1 MNTTSNSSLRN
12 QLWDKELFADVQKQ
26 LFFMNREMMGES
38 SNSVIQVKN
47 DLKKNQG
54 EKINFGLGKRLTGDG
69 IVGNAELEG
78 NEEKITYYQDDVLI
92 DQVRNAVRLDG
103 ELDEQKAAHD
113 LRSDAKEKGSIWI
126 TEFLENQI
134 FMKMA
139 GVNSVDLTRTDG
151 TTVYSG
157 RALWSNTPNVVPTA
171 DEVAGYGARY
181 LNTKAAAGS
190 ISGMAASDVFDTKWI
205 TRARVKAE
213 LASPKIQPIRV
224 DGQNFYVM
232 FVHPWQAADLKTA
245 ASSIWAQAQREA
257 QIRGDKNPIFSGALG
272 VWDGVILHEHE
283 FVPTVQSGAD
293 WATGATAAG
302 ARLFRSVLC
311 GKQAVLMANASAK
324 GKGAAPTYMR
334 EETFDYG
341 DKAGFAVG
349 YIGGFQ
355 KPTFNSLDYA
365 TVVLESSATV
375 LS

>member
-1 MNTTSNSSLRN
+1 MNTSSNSSLRQ
-12 QLWDKELFADVQKQ
+12 QLWDKELFADVQRQ
-26 LFFMNREMMGES
+26 LFFMNREMMGTS
-38 SNSVIQVKN
+38 ANSVVQVKD
-47 DLKKNQG
+47 DLRKSSG
-54 EKINFGLGKRLTGDG
+54 DRINFGLGARLTGDG

-78 NEEKITYYQDDVLI
+78 NEEKINFYNDDVLI
-92 DQVRNAVRLDG
+92 DQIRNAVRLDG

-113 LRSDAKEKGSIWI
+113 LRKEAKEKGSVWI

-139 GVNSVDLTRTDG
+139 GVSSTDLTRVDG
-151 TTVYSG
+151 STVYSG
-157 RALWSNTPNVVPTA
+157 RATWSNTGNAVPTA

-181 LNTKAAAGS
+181 LAKSGTSLASLAATD
-190 ISGMAASDVFDTKWI
+190 IITTTLI

-213 LASPKIQPIRV
+213 LANPKIQPIRV

-245 ASSIWAQAQREA
+245 ASSVWAQAQREA
-257 QIRGDKNPIFSGALG
+257 QVRGDKNPIFSGALG

-283 FVPTVQSGAD
+283 FVPTCQTSSD
-293 WATGATAAG
+293 WVSGATAAG
-302 ARLFRSVLC
+302 ARTFRSILC
-311 GKQAVLMANASAK
+311 GQQAVLMANASAK

-349 YIGGFQ
+349 YIGGIQ
-355 KPTFNSLDYA
+355 KPTFNSKDYA
-365 TVVLESSATV
+365 TIVLETSATV